1 MGGGG
6 ARQVHLPI
14 RIGENVRKSEN
25 FHFYIRK
32 HQKSIDV
39 CLTFLSSNFAIIN
52 RLLIIFFSHP
62 NFVPFSLY
70 TIFEMEISESLLIVV
85 FNPKGC
91 ANKSRSCCICVNHS
105 NYIRS
110 EGGRGGEG
118 EGTNDKD
125 IGTLINTATRIIP
138 MGIDWCF
145 FLVITTQIEVVVI
158 YLYIIYRVYQRQ
170 SL

>member
-1 MGGGG
+1 
-6 ARQVHLPI
+6 
-14 RIGENVRKSEN
+14 
-25 FHFYIRK
+25 
-32 HQKSIDV
+32 
-39 CLTFLSSNFAIIN
+39 
-52 RLLIIFFSHP
+52 
-62 NFVPFSLY
+62 
-70 TIFEMEISESLLIVV
+70 MEISESLLIVV

-110 EGGRGGEG
+110 EGGRGEEG